1 MARANKME
9 TNKTVRI
16 AKNEVK
22 AKLEAGIEVLYK
34 NKFRVDKIEQFEGE
48 EKLFLTFLE
57 TKSESVVSFERCEG
71 YFYVKPSA
79 VKQTKPVKKPEQIMG
94 NTDFTEKPAKV
105 KAPVVD
111 KEASKA
117 IANSLGA
124 EVLIVHESRLLGI
137 EFANGYH
144 SMFFDLDISDEDNKL
159 HVARKLQVPI
169 NYLRDFDRLL
179 SGSEN
184 CSGVEY
190 KSRAKAFITG
200 KEETIKKIVDAKG
213 MHDGLIRVNSIK
225 FANGYHSL
233 AIQVRLVLNTD
244 EGSLHVD
251 KEVLVPLSYTKDFN

>member
-1 MARANKME
+1 ME
-9 TNKTVRI
+9 TNKIIRI

-57 TKSESVVSFERCEG
+57 TKSESVISFERCEG
-71 YFYVKPSA
+71 YFYVKP
-79 VKQTKPVKKPEQIMG
+79 VKKQLSTTQKNEIAGLKPKAGQMNPSG
-94 NTDFTEKPAKV
+94 AGKPAKA
-105 KAPVVD
+105 KTPSVD
-111 KEASKA
+111 KEASKS
-117 IANSLGA
+117 IANSLSA

-159 HVARKLQVPI
+159 HVIRKLQVPI
-169 NYLRDFDRLL
+169 NYLHDFDGLL
-179 SGSEN
+179 GSTEN
-184 CSGVEY
+184 CSNTVY

-200 KEETIKKIVDAKG
+200 KEETIKKIVDAKD
-213 MHDGLIRVNSIK
+213 MHDGLIKVNSIK